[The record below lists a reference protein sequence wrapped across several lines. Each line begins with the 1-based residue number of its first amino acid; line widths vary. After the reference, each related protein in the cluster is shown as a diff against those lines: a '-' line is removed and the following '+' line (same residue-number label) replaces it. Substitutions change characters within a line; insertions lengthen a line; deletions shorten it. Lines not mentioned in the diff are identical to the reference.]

1 MLCYIFFNYSYIS
14 VRGSGS
20 YDASLIFRHVVE
32 RHQSTIGGSVRW
44 KSSLKQA
51 LLLLGLSELKKKKK
65 KKEKALLLGHGDARP
80 NSPFVQEE
88 RLDEVVDMLGP
99 LQLQRVP
106 CVLDDLQPGIASQMP
121 AFSNDSWQNVQR

>member
-1 MLCYIFFNYSYIS
+1 M
-14 VRGSGS
+14 
-20 YDASLIFRHVVE
+20 
-32 RHQSTIGGSVRW
+32 RW

-51 LLLLGLSELKKKKK
+51 LLLLGLSELKKK

-88 RLDEVVDMLGP
+88 RLDEVVNMLGA